1 MGTYHYIDGSRIRVF
16 YRGNTKTC
24 GRCHQGSGQCK
35 GGGVA
40 KECEELGGSRVYLSD
55 HMKSLWSKVNFNPTS
70 FKLPEDTDDI
80 EGGGDKPI
88 SEERIPKVTKPPMS
102 ETDKAKLIGVRI
114 NNFDLENSEDEI
126 LEFLQKNISKNI
138 EKENIE
144 MMKNTRNISVSV
156 ISGLTSENI
165 LAALSVIDFK
175 ESKKLYLGRP
185 LYCKPIRNI
194 TPVKPTNPAGTPPD
208 LGARLKTQE
217 PKPPPK
223 VPEKKDSKK
232 EKKGKQN
239 KTPAKTTLHNFFTP
253 DPVKSE
259 FAKLLE
265 ERSRSI
271 QRTPGSSGRCN
282 ASVSPTPKKD

>member
-1 MGTYHYIDGSRIRVF
+1 
-16 YRGNTKTC
+16 
-24 GRCHQGSGQCK
+24 
-35 GGGVA
+35 
-40 KECEELGGSRVYLSD
+40 
-55 HMKSLWSKVNFNPTS
+55 
-70 FKLPEDTDDI
+70 
-80 EGGGDKPI
+80 
-88 SEERIPKVTKPPMS
+88 MS

-194 TPVKPTNPAGTPPD
+194 TPVKPTNPAGTPPN

-217 PKPPPK
+217 PNPPPK
-223 VPEKKDSKK
+223 VHKKK
-232 EKKGKQN
+232 ERKKRKASKIKLQQRR
-239 KTPAKTTLHNFFTP
+239 PYTTYIPPL
-253 DPVKSE
+253 KSE
-259 FAKLLE
+259 FAILLE
-265 ERSRSI
+265 ERSQIYTENTRVKWKVQCFSI
-271 QRTPGSSGRCN
+271 PNTKEKKRKG
-282 ASVSPTPKKD
+282 VSKSK